1 MFAYW
6 CRLYGLRVMYRV
18 GQNPI
23 YTLYKQK
30 SWQKFHQISGHIQ
43 RIYMV
48 LGQNFWPTLGMY
60 KLKFGDDGGYT
71 LKCTGAVNVAVT
83 QSSHMA

>member
-1 MFAYW
+1 
-6 CRLYGLRVMYRV
+6 
-18 GQNPI
+18 
-23 YTLYKQK
+23 
-30 SWQKFHQISGHIQ
+30 
-43 RIYMV
+43 MV